1 MKMQDFIKS
10 KWLWGEFL
18 EIKDDE
24 LRKYNKRYTSKR
36 YTSNG
41 SKDIAIVRNEKISKM
56 RKEWK
61 TLREIWEE
69 IWISHERVRQITINN

>member
-1 MKMQDFIKS
+1 MKMRDFIKS

-18 EIKDDE
+18 EIKYDE
-24 LRKYNKRYTSKR
+24 LRKYNKI

-61 TLREIWEE
+61 TLREIWKE
-69 IWISHERVRQITINN
+69 IWISHERVRQITLND